1 MKKRNVVIGIVI
13 SLLLGVSVP
22 LVMDA
27 INNKVNPPSSSED
40 LPPHIPLDPEFLE
53 KPNDGSKPSDHDIY
67 DNYRIAGGVLSLTDI
82 HLSTVALSTWAAD
95 SSKPKRSGLCPS
107 PGRTFCH
114 TPLFSFS
121 VFVLK

>member
-67 DNYRIAGGVLSLTDI
+67 DNYRIAGGVLSLTDNFKT
-82 HLSTVALSTWAAD
+82 LQEGNALSEMIIKNNQK
-95 SSKPKRSGLCPS
+95 SSL
-107 PGRTFCH
+107 
-114 TPLFSFS
+114 
-121 VFVLK
+121 